1 MLEGGKFVISFLDL
15 IDGPCGTVLGA
26 DKRQA
31 NFFKDVYFRETM
43 CCNCHD
49 EDEE

>member
-15 IDGPCGTVLGA
+15 IDGPFGTVLGD
-26 DKRQA
+26 DKRSD
-31 NFFKDVYFRETM
+31 NFFKDELFRETM

-49 EDEE
+49 ED